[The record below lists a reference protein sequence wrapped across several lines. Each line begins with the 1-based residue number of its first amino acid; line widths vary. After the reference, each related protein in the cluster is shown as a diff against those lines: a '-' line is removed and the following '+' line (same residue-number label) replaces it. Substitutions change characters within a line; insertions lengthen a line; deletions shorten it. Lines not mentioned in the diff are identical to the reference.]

1 MDRKAVTASGRV
13 AAKAIHDA
21 IGGKPEV
28 RRYRD
33 DSEMWYVDVAIF
45 ADRPGEDLTTYS
57 TIGVHAY
64 PNAVDGRDIPT
75 ELSIVAATSATSVP
89 NMLVEAAFLI
99 MKDKW
104 ICAPGV
110 VFPNL
115 VAEYALSRTMRH
127 LLWCPPFPWEQLG
140 SVDLGEGLRA
150 HWLLAVPI
158 SDAERDF
165 LFDHGYLE
173 LERLFEEKEILHY
186 DLNRKSAV

>member
-1 MDRKAVTASGRV
+1 MNRKAITASDRV

-21 IGGKPEV
+21 IGGRPEV

-33 DSEMWYVDVAIF
+33 DSETWYVDMASF
-45 ADRPGEDLTTYS
+45 ADRPGEELTTYS

-115 VAEYALSRTMRH
+115 VAEYAPSLVVPSFSLGAARLSRPRGGPAGALATCRSH
-127 LLWCPPFPWEQLG
+127 FRCRK
-140 SVDLGEGLRA
+140 GL
-150 HWLLAVPI
+150 
-158 SDAERDF
+158 SF
-165 LFDHGYLE
+165 
-173 LERLFEEKEILHY
+173 
-186 DLNRKSAV
+186 